1 MYSGHTVNITLCALT
16 FRYYSHRAPL
26 TTFDPLFSGSGPLT
40 DKVGDLRRWTT
51 AKLLVWV
58 GAGWGY
64 VFIVASRFHYTLDVF
79 IGAVLAIVIFKFYM
93 SRIRTAHLSGSWFDR
108 LLVWIERGA
117 EDVEEYKRLIVQGE
131 GAEQMVQVV

>member
-16 FRYYSHRAPL
+16 FHYYSHRVPL
-26 TTFDPLFSGSGPLT
+26 TSLDPLFGRSGPLT

-64 VFIVASRFHYTLDVF
+64 IFIVASRFHYTLDVF
-79 IGAVLAIVIFKFYM
+79 IGLVLSVVLFKFYM
-93 SRIRTAHLSGSWFDR
+93 SRIRTAHLSGSGFDK
-108 LLVWIERGA
+108 LITWMERGA
-117 EDVEEYKRLIVQGE
+117 EDVEEYKRSIVGSE
-131 GAEQMVQVV
+131 DGDQMVQVV